1 LEHTTSIVDAAGR
14 HTARMAH
21 WGQATTRVRK
31 FMCLPDARNARY
43 EKRVSG
49 KNIVY
54 FDLETQ
60 RSFGDVG
67 GFSQKAKMGVSIAVT
82 YSTAR
87 GTYEIYTEK
96 EMEKLGEELVRADL
110 VVGWNHIQFDY
121 AVLQPYVFHTLAEQT
136 LNLDMMLELETILGF
151 RLKLDSVASA
161 SLGTGKT
168 ADGLDALRWWQ
179 EHKKTGNF
187 APLRKIAEY
196 CAYDVKV
203 TKCVHEYAL
212 HHGLLRYDDKNGR
225 KAEITVNWG

>member
-1 LEHTTSIVDAAGR
+1 
-14 HTARMAH
+14 MA
-21 WGQATTRVRK
+21 
-31 FMCLPDARNARY
+31 
-43 EKRVSG
+43 G

-67 GFSQKAKMGVSIAVT
+67 GFSQKAKMGVSVAVT

-87 GTYEIYTEK
+87 GTYEIYSES
-96 EMEKLGEELVRADL
+96 EMEKLGEELIRADL
-110 VVGWNHIQFDY
+110 VVGWNHMQFDY
-121 AVLQPYVFHTLAEQT
+121 PVLQPYVFHTLAEQT
-136 LNLDMMLELETILGF
+136 INLDMMLDLETRLGF

-161 SLGTGKT
+161 TLGTGKS

-179 EHKKTGNF
+179 EHKKSGEF

-196 CAYDVKV
+196 CAFDVKV

-212 HHGLLRYDDKNGR
+212 EHGILRYDDKSGR
-225 KAEITVNWG
+225 IAEIVVDWK

>member
-1 LEHTTSIVDAAGR
+1 MGLP
-14 HTARMAH
+14 ARGPPAR
-21 WGQATTRVRK
+21 TR
-31 FMCLPDARNARY
+31 
-43 EKRVSG
+43 RVSG

-67 GFSQKAKMGVSIAVT
+67 GYANKDKMGVSVAVT

-87 GTYEIYTEK
+87 GGYQIYTES
-96 EMEKLGEELVRADL
+96 EMDQLGEELVRADL

-121 AVLQPYVFHTLAEQT
+121 PVLQPYVFPTLVEQT
-136 LNLDMMLELETILGF
+136 INLDMMLDLETRLGF
-151 RLKLDSVASA
+151 RLKLDSVAAA

-179 EHKKTGNF
+179 EHKKTGDF
-187 APLRKIAEY
+187 APLRRIAEY

-212 HHGLLRYDDKNGR
+212 EHGLLLYDDRNGQTAR
-225 KAEITVNWG
+225 VEVDWK

>member
-1 LEHTTSIVDAAGR
+1 MAA
-14 HTARMAH
+14 
-21 WGQATTRVRK
+21 
-31 FMCLPDARNARY
+31 
-43 EKRVSG
+43 

-67 GFSQKAKMGVSIAVT
+67 GSMHKDKMKVSVGVT

-87 GTYEIYTEK
+87 GTYEIYAEN

-110 VVGWNHIQFDY
+110 VVGWNHMQFDY
-121 AVLQPYVFHTLAEQT
+121 PVLQPYVFHTLAEQT
-136 LNLDMMLELETILGF
+136 LNLDMMLELEKIVGF

-179 EHKKTGNF
+179 EHKKSGEF
-187 APLRKIAEY
+187 APLKKIAEY
-196 CAYDVKV
+196 CAFDVKV

-212 HHGLLRYDDKNGR
+212 EHGLLKYDDKSGR
-225 KAEITVNWG
+225 IAEVAVDWK

>member
-1 LEHTTSIVDAAGR
+1 LPGSR
-14 HTARMAH
+14 STAYKI
-21 WGQATTRVRK
+21 RV
-31 FMCLPDARNARY
+31 A
-43 EKRVSG
+43 G
-49 KNIVY
+49 KNTVY

-67 GFSQKAKMGVSIAVT
+67 GSTHKAKMGVSIAVT

-87 GTYEIYTEK
+87 GTYEIYGEN

-110 VVGWNHIQFDY
+110 VVGWNHMQFDY
-121 AVLQPYVFHTLAEQT
+121 PVLQPYVFHTLAEQT

-179 EHKKTGNF
+179 EHKKSGEF

-212 HHGLLRYDDKNGR
+212 ENGLLKYDDKSGR
-225 KAEITVNWG
+225 IAEVAVKWT

>member
-1 LEHTTSIVDAAGR
+1 
-14 HTARMAH
+14 
-21 WGQATTRVRK
+21 
-31 FMCLPDARNARY
+31 MCLPDSEARRY
-43 EKRVSG
+43 EVRVCG

-67 GFSQKAKMGVSIAVT
+67 GGQHKDKMGVSIAVT
-82 YSTAR
+82 YCTAR
-87 GTYEIYTEK
+87 GTYEIYQES

-110 VVGWNHIQFDY
+110 VVGWNHVQFDY
-121 AVLQPYVFHTLAEQT
+121 PVLQPYVFHTLAEQT
-136 LNLDMMLELETILGF
+136 INLDMMLELEKIVGF

-161 SLGTGKT
+161 SLGTGKS

-179 EHKKTGNF
+179 EHKKTGDF

-212 HHGLLRYDDKNGR
+212 LHGLLKYDDKNKSGR
-225 KAEITVNWG
+225 TIDVPVNWK

>member
-1 LEHTTSIVDAAGR
+1 MPGSAAAVDFRRPRSRDLPPGRATFTTQPVA
-14 HTARMAH
+14 
-21 WGQATTRVRK
+21 
-31 FMCLPDARNARY
+31 
-43 EKRVSG
+43 G

-67 GFSQKAKMGVSIAVT
+67 GFANKSKMGVSVAVT

-87 GTYEIYTEK
+87 GTYEIYGEN
-96 EMEKLGEELVRADL
+96 EMDRLGEELVRADL

-121 AVLQPYVFHTLAEQT
+121 PVLQPYIFHTLSDQT
-136 LNLDMMLELETILGF
+136 INLDMMLDLETKLGF

-161 SLGTGKT
+161 SLGTGKS
-168 ADGLDALRWWQ
+168 ADGLDALKWWQ
-179 EHKKTGNF
+179 EHKKSGDF

-196 CAYDVKV
+196 CAFDVKV

-212 HHGLLRYDDKNGR
+212 EHGFLKYDDRNGGI
-225 KAEITVNWG
+225 AEIKVEWT

>member
-1 LEHTTSIVDAAGR
+1 
-14 HTARMAH
+14 MA
-21 WGQATTRVRK
+21 
-31 FMCLPDARNARY
+31 
-43 EKRVSG
+43 G

-67 GFSQKAKMGVSIAVT
+67 GFSHKAKMGVSVAVT

-87 GTYEIYTEK
+87 GTYEIYPEN
-96 EMEKLGEELVRADL
+96 EMEKLGEELVKADL
-110 VVGWNHIQFDY
+110 VVGWNHMQFDY
-121 AVLQPYVFHTLAEQT
+121 PVLQPYVFHTLAEQT
-136 LNLDMMLELETILGF
+136 INLDMMLELEKIMGH

-179 EHKKTGNF
+179 DHKKSGEF

-196 CAYDVKV
+196 CAFDVKV

-212 HHGLLRYDDKNGR
+212 EHGILKYADKSGR
-225 KAEITVNWG
+225 TAEVATEWK

>member
-1 LEHTTSIVDAAGR
+1 LPPPGRDAK
-14 HTARMAH
+14 
-21 WGQATTRVRK
+21 QA
-31 FMCLPDARNARY
+31 
-43 EKRVSG
+43 RVSG

-67 GFSQKAKMGVSIAVT
+67 GFSQKAKMGVSVAVT

-87 GTYEIYTEK
+87 GNYEIYTES
-96 EMEKLGEELVRADL
+96 EMEKLGEELIRADL
-110 VVGWNHIQFDY
+110 VVGWNHMQFDY
-121 AVLQPYVFHTLAEQT
+121 PVLQPYVFHTLAEQT
-136 LNLDMMLELETILGF
+136 LNLDMMLDLVTRLGF

-161 SLGTGKT
+161 SLGTGKS

-179 EHKKTGNF
+179 EHKKSGEF

-212 HHGLLRYDDKNGR
+212 EHGMLKYDDKSGR
-225 KAEITVNWG
+225 IAEIAVDWK

>member
-1 LEHTTSIVDAAGR
+1 MGCAPQIRKPVLPR
-14 HTARMAH
+14 LARS
-21 WGQATTRVRK
+21 WGAVYERRVADR
-31 FMCLPDARNARY
+31 
-43 EKRVSG
+43 
-49 KNIVY
+49 NIVY

-67 GFSQKAKMGVSIAVT
+67 GFQHKDKMGVSVAVT

-87 GTYEIYTEK
+87 GSYEIYTEQ
-96 EMEKLGEELVRADL
+96 EMDKLGEELIRADL
-110 VVGWNHIQFDY
+110 VVGWNHLQFDY
-121 AVLQPYVFHTLAEQT
+121 PVLQPYVFHTLAEQT
-136 LNLDMMLELETILGF
+136 INLDMMLDLETRLGF

-179 EHKKTGNF
+179 QHKKTGDF

-212 HHGLLRYDDKNGR
+212 EHGLLKYGDKAGGI
-225 KAEITVNWG
+225 AEIAVDWR

>member
-1 LEHTTSIVDAAGR
+1 MLAGPPVLSLS
-14 HTARMAH
+14 M
-21 WGQATTRVRK
+21 RV
-31 FMCLPDARNARY
+31 A
-43 EKRVSG
+43 G

-67 GFSQKAKMGVSIAVT
+67 GFSHKDKMHVSVAVT

-87 GTYEIYTEK
+87 GSYEIYGEQ
-96 EMEKLGEELVRADL
+96 EMDRLGEELIRADL
-110 VVGWNHIQFDY
+110 VVGWNHLQFDY
-121 AVLQPYVFHTLAEQT
+121 PVLQPYVFHNLAEQT
-136 LNLDMMLELETILGF
+136 INLDMMLEVESLLGF

-179 EHKKTGNF
+179 EHKNTGDF

-196 CAYDVKV
+196 CCFDVKV

-212 HHGLLRYDDKNGR
+212 EHGLLKYDDKSGR
-225 KAEITVNWG
+225 TTEIAVNWK

>member
-1 LEHTTSIVDAAGR
+1 VA
-14 HTARMAH
+14 
-21 WGQATTRVRK
+21 
-31 FMCLPDARNARY
+31 
-43 EKRVSG
+43 G

-67 GFSQKAKMGVSIAVT
+67 GSTHKAKMGVSIAVT

-87 GTYEIYTEK
+87 GTYEIYGEN

-110 VVGWNHIQFDY
+110 VVGWNHMQFDY
-121 AVLQPYVFHTLAEQT
+121 PVLQPYVFHTLAEQT

-179 EHKKTGNF
+179 EHKKSGEF

-203 TKCVHEYAL
+203 TKCVHEYAVEN
-212 HHGLLRYDDKNGR
+212 GLLKYDDKSGR
-225 KAEITVNWG
+225 IAEVAVKWA

>member
-1 LEHTTSIVDAAGR
+1 
-14 HTARMAH
+14 MA
-21 WGQATTRVRK
+21 
-31 FMCLPDARNARY
+31 
-43 EKRVSG
+43 G

-67 GFSQKAKMGVSIAVT
+67 GFSQKAKMGVSVAVT

-87 GTYEIYTEK
+87 GTYEIYTES
-96 EMEKLGEELVRADL
+96 EMDKLGEELVRADL
-110 VVGWNHIQFDY
+110 VVGWNHMQFDY
-121 AVLQPYVFHTLAEQT
+121 PVLQPYVFHTLAEQT
-136 LNLDMMLELETILGF
+136 INLDMMLDLENRLGF

-161 SLGTGKT
+161 SLGTGKS

-179 EHKKTGNF
+179 EHKKSGEF

-196 CAYDVKV
+196 CAFDVKV

-212 HHGLLRYDDKNGR
+212 EHGILKYDDKSGR
-225 KAEITVNWG
+225 IAEIAVDWK

>member
-1 LEHTTSIVDAAGR
+1 LPPDTSPHKTHFVPA
-14 HTARMAH
+14 
-21 WGQATTRVRK
+21 
-31 FMCLPDARNARY
+31 
-43 EKRVSG
+43 

-67 GFSQKAKMGVSIAVT
+67 GFQHKDKMGVSVAVT

-87 GTYEIYTEK
+87 GTYEIYAEG
-96 EMEKLGEELVRADL
+96 EMDKLAEELIRADL
-110 VVGWNHIQFDY
+110 VVGWNHMQFDY
-121 AVLQPYVFHTLAEQT
+121 PVLQPYVFHTLAQQT
-136 LNLDMMLELETILGF
+136 INLDMMLDLETRLGF

-161 SLGTGKT
+161 SLGTGKS

-179 EHKKTGNF
+179 QHKKTGDF

-212 HHGLLRYDDKNGR
+212 QHGLLKYSDKAGGVV
-225 KAEITVNWG
+225 EIAVDWK